1 MKNKL
6 HYLLKSSSLLVG
18 LLLGS
23 NAIAQ
28 TNVTFQV
35 DMSQQNGFT
44 TPEVNGTFNGWCGN
58 CTPMT
63 DANGDD
69 IWEVTIPIPAGTYE
83 YKFSADNWGSQE
95 ALVAGSSCTVTNS
108 GFTNRTL
115 TVGTTAMTIPTV
127 CWQSCLSCAV
137 TPTPVDVT
145 FKLDMTQQTSLG
157 FTTPELNGTFNSWCG
172 NCIPMTDA
180 NADGIW
186 EVTVSLVPGTYEYK
200 YSYDNWAG
208 SETLIAG
215 TPCTVTAN
223 GFTNRALVVGN
234 ADTTLATVCYA
245 SCSSCVTTSN
255 ITFKVNMNDYTGAAF
270 TAVTLNGTFNNWC
283 GSCNPM
289 TDANA
294 DGIWEVTLPITGS
307 SIEYKYTLDGWATSE
322 QFVGGESCTVTANGF
337 TNRFLALSGDAVL
350 PVACYASCIDCVN
363 GINENSAVSFTLFP
377 NPANE
382 SITVKT
388 EKIAESINITNVVG
402 ETVMTITPSEFEQV
416 IYISTL
422 KSGVYFLNSTLNGKT
437 ETISFVK
444 K

>member
-6 HYLLKSSSLLVG
+6 HYLLKSSTLLVG

-23 NAIAQ
+23 SAIAQ

-44 TPEVNGTFNGWCGN
+44 TPEVNGTFNSWCGN
-58 CTPMT
+58 CNAMT

-69 IWEVTIPIPAGTYE
+69 VWEVTVSLAPGTYE
-83 YKFSADNWGSQE
+83 YKYSADAWASQE
-95 ALVAGSSCTVTNS
+95 ALVAGTSCTVTNS

-115 TVGTTAMTIPTV
+115 TVGTTAMTLPVV
-127 CWQSCLSCAV
+127 CWQSCLSCSV
-137 TPTPVDVT
+137 TPAAVDVT
-145 FKLDMTQQTSLG
+145 FQLDMTQQTG
-157 FTTPELNGTFNSWCG
+157 FTTPYVSGTFNSWSG
-172 NCIPMTDA
+172 NQTPMTDA
-180 NADGIW
+180 NADGVW
-186 EVTVSLVPGTYEYK
+186 EATVSIIPGTYEFK

-208 SETLIAG
+208 SETLIAN
-215 TPCTVTAN
+215 TPCTITSN
-223 GFTNRALVVGN
+223 GFTNRTLDVGN

-245 SCSSCVTTSN
+245 SCSACVTTN
-255 ITFKVNMNDYTGAAF
+255 DITFKVNMNDYTGAAF

-294 DGIWEVTLPITGS
+294 DGIWEVTLPISGA
-307 SIEYKYTLDGWATSE
+307 SIEYKFTIDGWATSE
-322 QFVGGESCTVTANGF
+322 QFAGGESCTVTANGF
-337 TNRFLALSGDAVL
+337 TNRYLAITGDMVL
-350 PVACYASCIDCVN
+350 PVACYASCVDCVN
-363 GINENSAVSFTLFP
+363 GINENTAASFTLYP

-382 SITVKT
+382 SITVKAD
-388 EKIAESINITNVVG
+388 KIAEAISITNVVG

-422 KSGVYFLNSTLNGKT
+422 KTGVYFLNSTLNGKT

>member
-1 MKNKL
+1 M
-6 HYLLKSSSLLVG
+6 G

-23 NAIAQ
+23 SVIAQ

-58 CTPMT
+58 CAAMT

-69 IWEVTIPIPAGTYE
+69 IWEVTISLAPGTYE
-83 YKFSADNWGSQE
+83 YKYSADNWASQE
-95 ALVAGSSCTVTNS
+95 NLVAGTSCTVTNG
-108 GFTNRTL
+108 GFTNRTI
-115 TVGTTAMTIPTV
+115 TVGTTAMTLPAV
-127 CWQSCLSCAV
+127 CWQSCLSCSV
-137 TPTPVDVT
+137 TPAPVDVT
-145 FKLDMTQQTSLG
+145 FQLDMTQQTG
-157 FTTPELNGTFNSWCG
+157 FTTPELNGTFNGWCG

-180 NADGIW
+180 NADGVW
-186 EVTVSLVPGTYEYK
+186 EVTVALVPGTYEYK

-208 SETLIAG
+208 SETLIAN

-245 SCSSCVTTSN
+245 SCSSCVTTN
-255 ITFKVNMNDYTGAAF
+255 DVTFKVNMNDYTGTF
-270 TAVTLNGTFNNWC
+270 TTVYVSGSFNGWSGNA
-283 GSCNPM
+283 NPM

-294 DGIWEVTLPITGS
+294 DGIWEVTLPISDAT
-307 SIEYKYTLDGWATSE
+307 IEFKFSLDDWAASE
-322 QFVGGESCTVTANGF
+322 QFAGGESCTVTNGGF
-337 TNRFLALSGDAVL
+337 TNRYLAITGDVVL
-350 PVACYASCIDCVN
+350 PITCYASCIDCVN
-363 GINENSAVSFTLFP
+363 GINENTAASFTLYP

-382 SITVKT
+382 SITVKAD
-388 EKIAESINITNVVG
+388 KIAEAITITNVVG

-422 KSGVYFLNSTLNGKT
+422 KTGVYFLNSTLNGKT

>member
-23 NAIAQ
+23 SAIAQ

-115 TVGTTAMTIPTV
+115 TVGTTAMTIPAV

-157 FTTPELNGTFNSWCG
+157 FTTPELNGTFNGWCG
-172 NCIPMTDA
+172 NCIPMSDA
-180 NADGIW
+180 NMDGIW
-186 EVTVSLVPGTYEYK
+186 EATVSLVPGTYEYK

-234 ADTTLATVCYA
+234 ADTTIATVCYA
-245 SCSSCVTTSN
+245 SCSSCVTTN
-255 ITFKVNMNDYTGAAF
+255 DVTFKVNMNDYTGTF
-270 TAVTLNGTFNNWC
+270 TTVYVSGTFNGWSGNAN
-283 GSCNPM
+283 SL

-294 DGIWEVTLPITGS
+294 DGIWEVTLPITDAT
-307 SIEYKYTLDGWATSE
+307 IEFKFSLDDWAASE
-322 QFVGGESCTVTANGF
+322 QFVGGESCTVTNGGF
-337 TNRFLALSGDAVL
+337 TNRFLAVTGDVVL
-350 PVACYASCIDCVN
+350 PITCYASCVDCVN
-363 GINENSAVSFTLFP
+363 GINENTAASFTLYP

-382 SITVKT
+382 SITVKAD
-388 EKIAESINITNVVG
+388 KIAEAITITNVVG

-422 KSGVYFLNSTLNGKT
+422 KTGVYFLNSTLNGKT

>member
-23 NAIAQ
+23 SAIAQ

-63 DANGDD
+63 DANGDN
-69 IWEVTIPIPAGTYE
+69 IWEVTIPITAGTYE
-83 YKFSADNWGSQE
+83 YKYSADNWGSQE
-95 ALVAGSSCTVTNS
+95 ALVSGTSCTVTNS

-115 TVGTTAMTIPTV
+115 TVGSTAMTLPVV
-127 CWQSCLSCAV
+127 CWQSCLSCSA

-145 FKLDMTQQTSLG
+145 FQLDMTQQTG
-157 FTTPELNGTFNSWCG
+157 FTTPEVNGTFNSWCG
-172 NCIPMTDA
+172 NCIQMTDA
-180 NADGIW
+180 NADGVW
-186 EVTVSLVPGTYEYK
+186 EATVSLIPGTYEFK

-208 SETLIAG
+208 SETLVAG

-223 GFTNRALVVGN
+223 GFTNRALVVGT

-270 TAVTLNGTFNNWC
+270 TAVTL
-283 GSCNPM
+283 
-289 TDANA
+289 
-294 DGIWEVTLPITGS
+294 PITGS

-322 QFVGGESCTVTANGF
+322 QFAGGESCTVTANGF
-337 TNRFLALSGDAVL
+337 TNRYLALSGDAVL

-363 GINENSAVSFTLFP
+363 GINENTATSFTLFP

-382 SITVKT
+382 SITVKA

-422 KSGVYFLNSTLNGKT
+422 KTGVYFLNSTLNGKT

>member
-6 HYLLKSSSLLVG
+6 HYLLKSSTLLVG

-23 NAIAQ
+23 SAIAQ

-44 TPEVNGTFNGWCGN
+44 TPEVNGTFNSWCGN
-58 CTPMT
+58 CNAMT

-69 IWEVTIPIPAGTYE
+69 VWEVTVSLAPGTYE
-83 YKFSADNWGSQE
+83 YKYSADAWASQE

-115 TVGTTAMTIPTV
+115 TVGTTAMTLPVV
-127 CWQSCLSCAV
+127 CWQSCLSCSV
-137 TPTPVDVT
+137 TPAAVDVT
-145 FKLDMTQQTSLG
+145 FQLDMTQQTG
-157 FTTPELNGTFNSWCG
+157 FTTPYVSGTFNSWSG
-172 NCIPMTDA
+172 NQTPMTDA
-180 NADGIW
+180 NADGVW
-186 EVTVSLVPGTYEYK
+186 EATVSIIPGTYEFK

-208 SETLIAG
+208 SETLIAN
-215 TPCTVTAN
+215 TPCTITSN
-223 GFTNRALVVGN
+223 GFTNRTLDVGN

-245 SCSSCVTTSN
+245 SCSSCVTTN
-255 ITFKVNMNDYTGAAF
+255 DITFKVNMNDYTGTPF

-294 DGIWEVTLPITGS
+294 DGIWEVTLPISGA
-307 SIEYKYTLDGWATSE
+307 SIEYKFTLDGWATSE
-322 QFVGGESCTVTANGF
+322 QFAGGESCTVTANGF
-337 TNRFLALSGDAVL
+337 TNRYLAITGDMVL
-350 PVACYASCIDCVN
+350 PVACYASCVDCVN
-363 GINENSAVSFTLFP
+363 GINENTAASFTLYP

-382 SITVKT
+382 SITVKAD
-388 EKIAESINITNVVG
+388 KIAEAISITNVVG

-422 KSGVYFLNSTLNGKT
+422 KTGVYFLNSTLNGKT

>member
-6 HYLLKSSSLLVG
+6 HYILKSSTLLMG

-23 NAIAQ
+23 SAIAQ

-58 CTPMT
+58 CAAMT

-69 IWEVTIPIPAGTYE
+69 IWEVTISLAPGTYE
-83 YKFSADNWGSQE
+83 YKYSADNWGSQE
-95 ALVAGSSCTVTNS
+95 NLVAGTSCTVTNG
-108 GFTNRTL
+108 GFTNRTI
-115 TVGTTAMTIPTV
+115 TVGTTAMTLPAV
-127 CWQSCLSCAV
+127 CWQSCLSCSV
-137 TPTPVDVT
+137 TPAPVDVT
-145 FKLDMTQQTSLG
+145 FQLDMTQQTG
-157 FTTPELNGTFNSWCG
+157 FTTPELNGTFNGWCG

-180 NADGIW
+180 NADGVW
-186 EVTVSLVPGTYEYK
+186 EVTVALVPGTYEYK

-208 SETLIAG
+208 SETLIAN

-245 SCSSCVTTSN
+245 SCSSCVTTN
-255 ITFKVNMNDYTGAAF
+255 DVTFKVNMNDYTGTF
-270 TAVTLNGTFNNWC
+270 TTVYVSGSFNGWSGNA
-283 GSCNPM
+283 NPM

-294 DGIWEVTLPITGS
+294 DGIWEVTLPISDAT
-307 SIEYKYTLDGWATSE
+307 IEFKFSLDDWAASE
-322 QFVGGESCTVTANGF
+322 QFAGGESCTVTNGGF
-337 TNRFLALSGDAVL
+337 TNRYLAITGDVVL
-350 PVACYASCIDCVN
+350 PITCYASCIDCVN
-363 GINENSAVSFTLFP
+363 GINENTAASFTLYP

-382 SITVKT
+382 SITVKAD
-388 EKIAESINITNVVG
+388 KIAEAITITNVVG

-422 KSGVYFLNSTLNGKT
+422 KTGVYFLNSTLNGKT

>member
-1 MKNKL
+1 
-6 HYLLKSSSLLVG
+6 LLVG

-23 NAIAQ
+23 SAIAQ

-44 TPEVNGTFNGWCGN
+44 TPEVNGTFNSWCGN
-58 CTPMT
+58 CNAMT

-69 IWEVTIPIPAGTYE
+69 VWEVTVSLAPGTYE
-83 YKFSADNWGSQE
+83 YKYSADAWASQE
-95 ALVAGSSCTVTNS
+95 ALVAGTSCTVTNS

-115 TVGTTAMTIPTV
+115 TVGTTAMTLPVV
-127 CWQSCLSCAV
+127 CWQSCLSCSV
-137 TPTPVDVT
+137 TPAAVDVT
-145 FKLDMTQQTSLG
+145 FQLDMTQQTG
-157 FTTPELNGTFNSWCG
+157 FTTPYVSGTFNSWSG
-172 NCIPMTDA
+172 NQTPMTDA
-180 NADGIW
+180 NADGVW
-186 EVTVSLVPGTYEYK
+186 EATVSIIPGTYEFK

-208 SETLIAG
+208 SETLIAN
-215 TPCTVTAN
+215 TPCTITSN
-223 GFTNRALVVGN
+223 GFTNRTLDVGN

-245 SCSSCVTTSN
+245 SCSACVTTN
-255 ITFKVNMNDYTGAAF
+255 DITFKVNMNDYTGAAF

-294 DGIWEVTLPITGS
+294 DGIWEVTLPISGA
-307 SIEYKYTLDGWATSE
+307 SIEYKFTIDGWATSE
-322 QFVGGESCTVTANGF
+322 QFAGGESCTVTANGF
-337 TNRFLALSGDAVL
+337 TNRYLAITGDMVL
-350 PVACYASCIDCVN
+350 PVACYASCVDCVN
-363 GINENSAVSFTLFP
+363 GINENTAASFTLYP

-382 SITVKT
+382 SITVKAD
-388 EKIAESINITNVVG
+388 KIAEAISITNVVG

-422 KSGVYFLNSTLNGKT
+422 KTGVYFLNSTLNGKT

>member
-6 HYLLKSSSLLVG
+6 HYILKSSTLLMG

-23 NAIAQ
+23 SAIAQ

-58 CTPMT
+58 CAAMT

-69 IWEVTIPIPAGTYE
+69 IWEVTISLAPGTYE
-83 YKFSADNWGSQE
+83 YKYSADNWASQE
-95 ALVAGSSCTVTNS
+95 NLVAGTSCTVTNG
-108 GFTNRTL
+108 GFTNRTI
-115 TVGTTAMTIPTV
+115 TVGTTAMTLPAV
-127 CWQSCLSCAV
+127 CWQSCLSCSV
-137 TPTPVDVT
+137 TPAPVDVT
-145 FKLDMTQQTSLG
+145 FQLDMTQQTG
-157 FTTPELNGTFNSWCG
+157 FTTPELNGTFNGWCG

-180 NADGIW
+180 NADGVW
-186 EVTVSLVPGTYEYK
+186 EVTVALVPGTYEYK

-208 SETLIAG
+208 SETLIAN

-245 SCSSCVTTSN
+245 SCSSCVTTN
-255 ITFKVNMNDYTGAAF
+255 DVTFKVNMNDYTGTF
-270 TAVTLNGTFNNWC
+270 TTVYVSGSFNGWSGNA
-283 GSCNPM
+283 NPM

-294 DGIWEVTLPITGS
+294 DGIWEVTLPISDAT
-307 SIEYKYTLDGWATSE
+307 IEFKFSLDDWAASE
-322 QFVGGESCTVTANGF
+322 QFAGGESCTVTNGGF
-337 TNRFLALSGDAVL
+337 TNRYLAITGDVVL
-350 PVACYASCIDCVN
+350 PITCYASCIDCVN
-363 GINENSAVSFTLFP
+363 GINENTAASFTLYP

-382 SITVKT
+382 SITVKAD
-388 EKIAESINITNVVG
+388 KIAEAITITNVVG

-422 KSGVYFLNSTLNGKT
+422 KTGVYFLNSTLNGKT

>member
-6 HYLLKSSSLLVG
+6 HYLLKSSTLLVG

-23 NAIAQ
+23 SAIAQ

-44 TPEVNGTFNGWCGN
+44 TPEVNGTFNSWCGN
-58 CTPMT
+58 CNAMT

-69 IWEVTIPIPAGTYE
+69 VWEVTVSLAPGTYE
-83 YKFSADNWGSQE
+83 YKYSADAWASQE

-115 TVGTTAMTIPTV
+115 TVGTTAMTLPVV
-127 CWQSCLSCAV
+127 CWQSCLSCSV
-137 TPTPVDVT
+137 TPAAVDVT
-145 FKLDMTQQTSLG
+145 FQLDMTQQTG
-157 FTTPELNGTFNSWCG
+157 FTTPYVSGTFNSWSG
-172 NCIPMTDA
+172 NQTPMTDA
-180 NADGIW
+180 NADGVW
-186 EVTVSLVPGTYEYK
+186 EATVSIIPGTYEFK

-208 SETLIAG
+208 SETLIAN
-215 TPCTVTAN
+215 TPCTITSN
-223 GFTNRALVVGN
+223 GFTNRTLDVGN

-245 SCSSCVTTSN
+245 SCSACVTTN
-255 ITFKVNMNDYTGAAF
+255 DITFKVNMNDYTGAAF

-294 DGIWEVTLPITGS
+294 DGIWEVTLPISGA
-307 SIEYKYTLDGWATSE
+307 SIEYKFTIDGWATSE
-322 QFVGGESCTVTANGF
+322 QFAGGESCTVTANGF
-337 TNRFLALSGDAVL
+337 TNRYLAITGDMVL
-350 PVACYASCIDCVN
+350 PVACYASCVDCVN
-363 GINENSAVSFTLFP
+363 GINENTAASFTLYP

-382 SITVKT
+382 SITVKAD
-388 EKIAESINITNVVG
+388 KIAEAISITNVVG
-402 ETVMTITPSEFEQV
+402 ETVMTIIPSEFEQV

-422 KSGVYFLNSTLNGKT
+422 KTGVYFLNSTLNGKT

>member
-6 HYLLKSSSLLVG
+6 HYLLKSSTLLVG

-23 NAIAQ
+23 SAIAQ

-44 TPEVNGTFNGWCGN
+44 TPEVNGTFNSWCGN
-58 CTPMT
+58 CNAMT

-69 IWEVTIPIPAGTYE
+69 VWEVTVSLAPGTYE
-83 YKFSADNWGSQE
+83 YKYSADAWASQE

-115 TVGTTAMTIPTV
+115 TVGTTAMTLPVV
-127 CWQSCLSCAV
+127 CWQSCLSCSV
-137 TPTPVDVT
+137 TPPPVDVT
-145 FKLDMTQQTSLG
+145 FKLDMTQQTG
-157 FTTPELNGTFNSWCG
+157 FTTPEVNGTFNSFCG
-172 NCIPMTDA
+172 NCTPMTDA

-186 EVTVSLVPGTYEYK
+186 EATVSLTPGTYEFK

-208 SETLIAG
+208 QETLIAG
-215 TPCTVTAN
+215 SPCTITT
-223 GFTNRALVVGN
+223 GQFTNRTLVVGN
-234 ADTTLATVCYA
+234 ADTTLATVCFA
-245 SCSSCVTTSN
+245 SCSACTTTN
-255 ITFKVNMNDYTGAAF
+255 DVTFKVNMNDYSSTF
-270 TAVTLNGTFNNWC
+270 TTVYVSGTFNGWS
-283 GSCNPM
+283 GSANPM

-294 DGIWEVTLPITGS
+294 DGVWEVTLPISGA
-307 SIEYKYTLDGWATSE
+307 SIEFKFSLDDWATSE
-322 QFVGGESCTVTANGF
+322 QFAGGESCTVTNGGNV
-337 TNRFLALSGDAVL
+337 NRFLAITGDVVL
-350 PVACYASCIDCVN
+350 PITCYASCVDCVN
-363 GINENSAVSFTLFP
+363 GINENTAASFTLYP

-382 SITVKT
+382 SITVKAD
-388 EKIAESINITNVVG
+388 KIAEAISITNVVG

-422 KSGVYFLNSTLNGKT
+422 KTGVYFLNSTLNGKT

>member
-6 HYLLKSSSLLVG
+6 HYLLKSSTLLVG

-23 NAIAQ
+23 SAIAQ

-44 TPEVNGTFNGWCGN
+44 TPEVNGTFNSWCGN
-58 CTPMT
+58 CNAMT

-69 IWEVTIPIPAGTYE
+69 VWEVTVSLAPGTYE
-83 YKFSADNWGSQE
+83 YKYSADAWASQE
-95 ALVAGSSCTVTNS
+95 ALVAGTSCTVTNS

-115 TVGTTAMTIPTV
+115 TVGTTAMTLPVV
-127 CWQSCLSCAV
+127 CWQSCLSCSV
-137 TPTPVDVT
+137 TPAAVDVT
-145 FKLDMTQQTSLG
+145 FQLDMTQQTG
-157 FTTPELNGTFNSWCG
+157 FTTPYVSGTFNSWSG
-172 NCIPMTDA
+172 NQTPMTDA
-180 NADGIW
+180 NADGVW
-186 EVTVSLVPGTYEYK
+186 EATVSIIPGTYEFK

-208 SETLIAG
+208 SETLIAN
-215 TPCTVTAN
+215 TPCTITSN
-223 GFTNRALVVGN
+223 GFTNRTLDVGN

-245 SCSSCVTTSN
+245 SCSSCVTTN
-255 ITFKVNMNDYTGAAF
+255 DITFKVNMNDYTGAAF

-294 DGIWEVTLPITGS
+294 DGIWEVTLPISGA
-307 SIEYKYTLDGWATSE
+307 SIEYKFTLDGWATSE
-322 QFVGGESCTVTANGF
+322 QFAGGESCTFTSNGF
-337 TNRFLALSGDAVL
+337 TNRYLAITGDMVL
-350 PVACYASCIDCVN
+350 PVACYASCVDCVN
-363 GINENSAVSFTLFP
+363 GINENTAASFTLYP

-382 SITVKT
+382 SITVKAD
-388 EKIAESINITNVVG
+388 KIAEAISITNVVG

-422 KSGVYFLNSTLNGKT
+422 KTGVYFLNSTLNGKT